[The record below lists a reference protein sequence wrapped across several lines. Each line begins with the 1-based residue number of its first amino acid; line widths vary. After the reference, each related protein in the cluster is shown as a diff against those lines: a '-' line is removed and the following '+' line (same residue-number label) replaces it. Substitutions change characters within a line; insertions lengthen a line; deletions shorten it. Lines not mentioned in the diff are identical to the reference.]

1 MFEQLKDL
9 MRSLYPGEST
19 ISLHRPSF
27 TQEEESAVA
36 ACVRASFVSSV
47 GPEIQKFE
55 QLIADFCASGHAIAT
70 VNGTAA
76 LHLSLHALGVHS
88 EDIVLTQSLSF
99 AATGHAI
106 LQTGAKP
113 VYIDITLPEGSM
125 CPVALLQFLEEEC
138 KQQENI
144 CIHKSSKRRIAACVP
159 MHSFGEP
166 AKIAEIA
173 EICRNWSIPLIE
185 DAAEALGSFT
195 QGKHCGTFGICGI
208 LSFNG
213 NKIMTTGAGGIILC
227 KDETLAKRLKHLSTT
242 AKIPDPFEFRHSEA
256 GFNYR
261 LPNLNASLGI
271 AQFKKLPNF
280 LSSKKVIYKEYK
292 KFFQPFG
299 YNLVNNPE
307 AQSNHWLNTVIMN
320 SAEEKEELL
329 QFLKE
334 HDIQARPAWHP
345 LHRQQHLQSAVEMP
359 LPQTDWLYSRA
370 VSLPSSVPL
379 EARRYD

>member
-1 MFEQLKDL
+1 MFDQLKDL
-9 MRSLYPGEST
+9 IRSMYPGENT
-19 ISLHRPSF
+19 IPLHRPSF
-27 TQEEESAVA
+27 SQEEASAVA
-36 ACVRASFVSSV
+36 ACVNSTFVSSV
-47 GPEIQKFE
+47 GPEIGEFE
-55 QLIADFCASGHAIAT
+55 KLIAEFCDSGYAIAT

-76 LHLSLHALGVHS
+76 LHLSLHVLGVHS
-88 EDIVLTQSLSF
+88 GDIVLTQSLSF

-113 VYIDITLPEGSM
+113 VYIDIALPEGSM
-125 CPVALLQFLEEEC
+125 CPEALLHFLEEEC

-144 CIHKSSKRRIAACVP
+144 CIHKASKRRIAACVP

-166 AKIAEIA
+166 AKIAAIA
-173 EICRNWSIPLIE
+173 EICRNWSIPLVE

-195 QGKHCGTFGICGI
+195 EGKHCGTFGTFGI

-213 NKIMTTGAGGIILC
+213 NKIMTTGAGGMILC
-227 KDETLAKRLKHLSTT
+227 KDETLAKRLKHVSTT

-271 AQFKKLPNF
+271 AQYKKLPAF
-280 LSSKKVIYKEYK
+280 LNKKKTIHREYRV
-292 KFFQPFG
+292 FFQRFC
-299 YNLVNNPE
+299 YKLVNNPE

-329 QFLKE
+329 QFLKV
-334 HDIQARPAWHP
+334 HDIQARPAWYP
-345 LHRQQHLQSAVEMP
+345 LHRQQHLQSVTDLP

-370 VSLPSSVPL
+370 VSLPSSVPF
-379 EARRYD
+379 EAPCYD